1 MGFKWG
7 FLGGVATGATNVIKA
22 DLKANEKKVSEMA
35 QLAAQSA
42 IKKGENYEAE
52 LKEFEKGANEL
63 AGILG
68 GKKHRGMDSAQ
79 FLLSEYGSV
88 EAAKIAATKLAV
100 NAETLGTSVY
110 EQLKLSGA
118 LEDRISPTG
127 RQLALTYV
135 PRPTKDKPIE
145 IKNSGWASILQG
157 EDSSSRVEREKREY
171 LTAAGLEMPQLKGEV
186 APVLEGIPSSSIR
199 QVPKDTKEALDRS
212 NIRLVRLQNKLR
224 ELEKDPATNKK
235 QIESVREL
243 IENETRTVKDIKDVS
258 LLSQE
263 PDLNKLFDRVTTEL
277 FPYLNAIEN
286 NEPYNEKE
294 YNALLTQQK
303 NITKAMSMK
312 AGARSTSRT
321 PGSSFTFTN
330 AMAWVKSEKEN
341 FNRSIG
347 WKSNV
352 GPMEWL
358 TQMRTKIENGTINR
372 KDLPSALQS
381 LVDVNEKAD
390 PQLVMD
396 WHKSN
401 MEKVELNVY
410 RNAKSLNL
418 DPTAERYLMSL
429 DGVRALTDAGS
440 PDNMAIDTIPKGSL
454 TGIFET
460 SPESE
465 GSTENKKPT
474 YLTDPVERTT
484 GIILDNKALMN
495 TIKDR
500 GGKLLGQN
508 KQYVISVIMKQTNVT
523 ERIATEALN
532 NVLANVTNK

>member
-68 GKKHRGMDSAQ
+68 GKKHKGMDSAQ

-88 EAAKIAATKLAV
+88 EAAKIAATKLAT
-100 NAETLGTSVY
+100 NAEVLGTSVY

-118 LEDRISPTG
+118 LENRISPTG

-135 PRPTKDKPIE
+135 PRPIKDKPIE

-212 NIRLVRLQNKLR
+212 NIRLVSLQNKLQ

-243 IENETRTVKDIKDVS
+243 IDNETRTVKNIKNVT
-258 LLSQE
+258 LLLQE

-410 RNAKSLNL
+410 RNAKRLNL

-440 PDNMAIDTIPKGSL
+440 TDNMAIDTIPKGSL